1 MTERSTAPCPT
12 KYTQSVPPFPT
23 FAVAVRECLQ
33 HLLASRVGD
42 ERDPIRRD
50 PARVPEEP
58 FDRARIPAGERDVRE
73 RPVVLVPDH
82 DRRVGWSGD
91 RSLER
96 RVDVD
101 DGRSHRCRGPRRDEQ
116 CRHESGHAM
125 ERTTGG
131 AGPTLDVRPMTDSL
145 VDLIFDL
152 WWTTRPEADN
162 LFRDLDPPVWEEV
175 EHNPLLLLRRVRA
188 EDAPAEWRRRAQRL
202 LADWHGTNAERPAPR
217 GPAVAYF
224 CMEFGLHRSLPIYA
238 GGLGVLAGDHVRS
251 ASDLGLDLRAVGL
264 FYHQGFFDQTVAD
277 GRQVATLPRSPAER
291 SSAPP
296 RDRGRWLAARDLRAV
311 QGSRDARPRLEGAGR
326 RRAPLPPRHARRR
339 RIGGR
344 SERLPAALRRRR
356 PHADRA
362 GGAPRDRR
370 RPAARGARRTPR
382 VFHMN
387 EGHSSFLLLELW
399 ARALRSGLD
408 RDAAWADVRSRCV
421 FTTHTP
427 VPAGHDRF
435 PPELVDEV
443 LGPWEASLGLERGA
457 FVERGRFEGQ
467 HGLRLCMTTLA
478 LNGSRAQNAV
488 SALHEQVS
496 RQMWGSLGTA
506 SATSRTACIPR
517 RGWPPSSS
525 RSSTSTYRAGG
536 RHSSIPTSGSASR
549 GSRRTRS
556 SPRRHV
562 SAASSC
568 WTCGAGPGSR
578 PRRRALTLGFARR
591 FATYKRATLL
601 FQDPARL
608 ERLLDRGVQMVF
620 AGKAHPA
627 DQDGARCSPEI
638 VARTR
643 EPRFAGRVTFV
654 SGYNLELGRVLT
666 QGSDVWMNTPRRPR
680 EASGTS
686 GQKAALNGTL
696 NCSIL
701 DGWWPEAYDS
711 TNGWAIG
718 DDKAPD
724 DPAAQDSAR
733 RRCRLPRARGAG
745 APGMGRSRGMGPA
758 DGAVDDHVHPAV
770 QHAPDGERV
779 PRAVLS

>member
-1 MTERSTAPCPT
+1 
-12 KYTQSVPPFPT
+12 
-23 FAVAVRECLQ
+23 
-33 HLLASRVGD
+33 
-42 ERDPIRRD
+42 
-50 PARVPEEP
+50 
-58 FDRARIPAGERDVRE
+58 
-73 RPVVLVPDH
+73 
-82 DRRVGWSGD
+82 
-91 RSLER
+91 
-96 RVDVD
+96 
-101 DGRSHRCRGPRRDEQ
+101 
-116 CRHESGHAM
+116 
-125 ERTTGG
+125 
-131 AGPTLDVRPMTDSL
+131 MTDSL

-152 WWTTRPEADN
+152 WWTTRPEADD

-251 ASDLGLDLRAVGL
+251 ASDLALDFRAVGL

-277 GRQVATLPRSPAER
+277 GRQVATY
-291 SSAPP
+291 
-296 RDRGRWLAARDLRAV
+296 RDRPPSDLPLRPVTAADGSPLVISVPFKGREMRARVWKMQVGAV
-311 QGSRDARPRLEGAGR
+311 RIYLLDTHVDGASEEDRNVCMRLYGGDERTRIAQEVLLGVGGVRLLDALGE
-326 RRAPLPPRHARRR
+326 
-339 RIGGR
+339 
-344 SERLPAALRRRR
+344 
-356 PHADRA
+356 
-362 GGAPRDRR
+362 
-370 RPAARGARRTPR
+370 RPA

-408 RDAAWADVRSRCV
+408 RQAAWADVRSRCV

-506 SATSRTACIPR
+506 IGHVTN
-517 RGWPPSSS
+517 GV
-525 RSSTSTYRAGG
+525 
-536 RHSSIPTSGSASR
+536 HPTSWLAPELQSLFDDHVPGWRKAFLDPDFWQHLEGIPKDALVAAKTR
-549 GSRRTRS
+549 LRRKLVLDLRRRTGLSVLDDER
-556 SPRRHV
+556 
-562 SAASSC
+562 
-568 WTCGAGPGSR
+568 
-578 PRRRALTLGFARR
+578 LTLGFARR

-627 DQDGARCSPEI
+627 DQEGSAVLAQI

-643 EPRFAGRVTFV
+643 EPRFAGRVAFV

-666 QGSDVWMNTPRRPR
+666 QGADVWMNTPRRPR

-724 DPAAQDSAR
+724 DPAAQDLR
-733 RRCRLPRARGAG
+733 
-745 APGMGRSRGMGPA
+745 
-758 DGAVDDHVHPAV
+758 
-770 QHAPDGERV
+770 DGEAAYRV
-779 PRAVLS
+779 LEEQVFPAWDDRAGWAQRMVRSMITCIPRFNTHRMVSEYHERFYK